1 MKQFAST
8 MGLLRRGFTVLCI
21 GFAFTGLAIFL
32 RYRVIKKPFGLSAP
46 CFTFYKKLTSFGW
59 DTKKNLYYDGYLR
72 DLVAVYK
79 SSYFVEEEKFTD
91 ALKAVHEDNQKVVL
105 ERFDHDLKKVVG
117 SVLYH
122 LGSVQAGSDQTYI
135 ITVQNLQAHLQTRYS
150 GNQEKAQHMYAV
162 LDYLMGTEK
171 EQLLKTGFDIK
182 DIIVTRDIGTRA
194 LAEQKTD
201 TFERDRMML
210 MGIILDTVIKKE
222 LTPRF
227 YDYDYLDEIEIITES
242 VYTLYQEAG
251 SPRGQRFLQALAL
264 LTQVTQVTQET
275 PDKNNSQNNN
285 QKLSQR
291 IKSFL
296 GQQHPYIPKRASSD
310 PLLKK
315 ANPAVHDA
323 LAGIKAEDNM
333 QGFLDANTKYSGEQ
347 LQKQGKTDSRQLS
360 LLRGYEKNHHVML
373 RTIIGLIR
381 DGKLTK
387 NDEVLIIGPRY
398 VDEIIFFRKY
408 LGLPKTIGLDL
419 CANDHVV
426 VGDMHKMPFENG
438 RFKLIYVCNTLCYS
452 YHARKA
458 VDEIARV
465 LQRPGYAC
473 IIDHGTYKEGASLI
487 GRSDVMNAD
496 ALVGMFYKNRYN
508 VLAKDHGTPLV
519 RYASLNQA
527 SCALELY

>member
-1 MKQFAST
+1 MKQFVSS
-8 MGLLRRGFTVLCI
+8 MGLLRRVFTIFCVGFV
-21 GFAFTGLAIFL
+21 FVGLAIVL

-46 CFTFYKKLTSFGW
+46 CFTFYKKLSALGW
-59 DTKKNLYYDGYLR
+59 DTKKNLYYDSYLR
-72 DLVAVYK
+72 DLVSVYR
-79 SSYFVEEEKFTD
+79 SPYFSEEEKFAD
-91 ALKAVHEDNQKVVL
+91 AIKAGHDDNQKVVL
-105 ERFDHDLKKVVG
+105 ELFDHDLKKIVA
-117 SVLYH
+117 SVLYQ
-122 LGSVQAGSDQTYI
+122 LGCVKFSSDQVYDVA
-135 ITVQNLQAHLQTRYS
+135 VQDLQAHLQARYA
-150 GNQEKAQHMYAV
+150 GNQENVQCMYTV
-162 LDYLMGTEK
+162 LDCLMATQK
-171 EQLLKTGFDIK
+171 EQLLKTRFDFK
-182 DIIVTRDIGTRA
+182 NIIVTRDIGTRNI
-194 LAEQKTD
+194 AEKQTD
-201 TFERDRMML
+201 TFERDRIMV

-227 YDYDYLDEIEIITES
+227 YDYDYLDEIEVIAES

-251 SPRGQRFLQALAL
+251 SSRGQRFLQALTL
-264 LTQVTQVTQET
+264 LTHT
-275 PDKNNSQNNN
+275 DQNNN
-285 QKLSQR
+285 QKLSQK

-296 GQQHPYIPKRASSD
+296 GEQHPYIPQRATSD

-347 LQKQGKTDSRQLS
+347 LQKQGKFDSRQLS
-360 LLRGYEKNHHVML
+360 LLRGYEKNHHLML
-373 RTIIGLIR
+373 RTIINLIKE
-381 DGKLTK
+381 GKLTK

-398 VDEIIFFRKY
+398 VDEILFFRKH

-473 IIDHGTYKEGASLI
+473 IIDHGTYIEGASLI
-487 GRSDVMNAD
+487 GRSDVMNAN

-508 VLAKDHGTPLV
+508 LLAKDNGTPLV
-519 RYASLNQA
+519 RYASLNQS